1 MWIVRA
7 LLVLILIV
15 ILLGF
20 SVYNAQERVAVNIL
34 NTRYV
39 NVPLIYV
46 AYWAFVFGL
55 VVTFVLFATVYIK
68 QANEIRRYRRLSEN
82 LQSEI
87 SALRN
92 RAIEDSTEKFM
103 QADKEKSK

>member
-92 RAIEDSTEKFM
+92 RAIDDSAEKFM

>member
-1 MWIVRA
+1 MWVIRA
-7 LLVLILIV
+7 LLVLVLLV

-39 NVPLIYV
+39 NVPLIFV

-55 VVTFVLFATVYIK
+55 VVSFIMFATVYLK
-68 QANEIRRYRRLSEN
+68 QVGEIRRYKRQSEN

-92 RAIEDSTEKFM
+92 RTIEDSAEKFL
-103 QADKEKSK
+103 QSDKDNSK